1 MVTEVLAWNKILFAI
16 TAQGGKEKNMKNKV
30 SFALL
35 LAMMGIILSSCG
47 FGRVGECRENMLA
60 VIGIVNCNMVGP
72 VITGANTMNL
82 Y

>member
-1 MVTEVLAWNKILFAI
+1 
-16 TAQGGKEKNMKNKV
+16 MKNKV

-72 VITGANTMNL
+72 VITGANTMN
-82 Y
+82 